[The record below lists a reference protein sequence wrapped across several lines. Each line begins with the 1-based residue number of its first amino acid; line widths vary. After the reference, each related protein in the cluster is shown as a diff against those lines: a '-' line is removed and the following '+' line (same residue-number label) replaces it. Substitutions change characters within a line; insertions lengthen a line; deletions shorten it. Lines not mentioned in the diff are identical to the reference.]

1 MLIIF
6 IAPAFIVLFVFI
18 IYPVFETI
26 RLSFYDKIGR
36 EFLGWSN
43 YAWAI
48 KDPDFRRSILNNF
61 GWLLIV
67 PTLSTF
73 FGLVIANLADR
84 IWWGTI
90 AKSIIFMPMAISF
103 VGAGV
108 IWKFIYDY
116 RGPEQE
122 QIGLLNAIVVA
133 FGFEPQA
140 WLTIPIWN
148 NLFLMAIM
156 IWIQTGLALVIFS
169 AALRSIPSETLD
181 AARIDGASELKI
193 FWSIIIPYLQQ
204 TILVIWTIITIL
216 VLKVFDIIYAMTNGQ
231 WQTEVLANLMYDWMF
246 RGGGDSGRGSV
257 LAFCIMIGVIPILG
271 MELISAQK
279 RAENMIKKLSIS
291 SIFAQLLL
299 LIFVFVWIAPTFG
312 LFISSLRDKDVLAI
326 SGWWTSFTTTDVN
339 EIYRTKGMEA
349 QIEEDGYFIIK
360 DKVFEEGSGKIISRF
375 GITSKN
381 IDEFEVGE
389 IAVFKDGS
397 EISIDEDRK
406 LLLEIKRKI
415 Y

>member
-1 MLIIF
+1 MNIISLISTVLAGIFFFIIYFRLFNFILDYIIKYKIISYRYENSIRSIIF
-6 IAPAFIVLFVFI
+6 IAPAFLVLFTFI
-18 IYPVFETI
+18 LFPVFETI
-26 RLSFYDKIGR
+26 RLSFYDKFGR
-36 EFLGWSN
+36 EFIGFDN
-43 YAWAI
+43 YLWAI
-48 KDPDFRRSILNNF
+48 KDTEFRRSILNNL

-73 FGLVIANLADR
+73 FGLVIANLTDR

-116 RGPEQE
+116 RGVDDQ
-122 QIGLLNAIVVA
+122 QIGLLNAIVVS
-133 FGFEPQA
+133 FGLEPQA

-169 AALRSIPSETLD
+169 AALRGIPKETLE
-181 AARIDGASELKI
+181 AARIDGASEFRI
-193 FWSIIIPYLQQ
+193 FWSIIIPFLEQ

-257 LAFCIMIGVIPILG
+257 LAFCIMIGVIPILAWN
-271 MELISAQK
+271 LY
-279 RAENMIKKLSIS
+279 RH
-291 SIFAQLLL
+291 
-299 LIFVFVWIAPTFG
+299 
-312 LFISSLRDKDVLAI
+312 R
-326 SGWWTSFTTTDVN
+326 N
-339 EIYRTKGMEA
+339 EQST
-349 QIEEDGYFIIK
+349 
-360 DKVFEEGSGKIISRF
+360 
-375 GITSKN
+375 
-381 IDEFEVGE
+381 
-389 IAVFKDGS
+389 
-397 EISIDEDRK
+397 
-406 LLLEIKRKI
+406 
-415 Y
+415 

>member
-1 MLIIF
+1 MSIFSLALTVLIGILFFVMFFHLSNFLLDYYQIKKSKTLTYENSIRAVIF

-18 IYPVFETI
+18 IFPVFETI
-26 RLSFYDKIGR
+26 RLSFFDKRGEVFVGIYN
-36 EFLGWSN
+36 F
-43 YAWAI
+43 AWAI

-73 FGLVIANLADR
+73 FGLVTANLADR
-84 IWWGTI
+84 VWWGTI

-116 RGPEQE
+116 RGPGDE
-122 QIGLLNAIVVA
+122 QIGLLNAITVA
-133 FGFEPQA
+133 LGFEPQA
-140 WLTIPIWN
+140 WLTIPLWN

-156 IWIQTGLALVIFS
+156 VWIQTGLALVIFS
-169 AALRSIPSETLD
+169 AALRSIPNETLD

-257 LAFCIMIGVIPILG
+257 LAICIMIGVIPILG
-271 MELISAQK
+271 WNLYQHRKEQK
-279 RAENMIKKLSIS
+279 L
-291 SIFAQLLL
+291 
-299 LIFVFVWIAPTFG
+299 
-312 LFISSLRDKDVLAI
+312 
-326 SGWWTSFTTTDVN
+326 
-339 EIYRTKGMEA
+339 
-349 QIEEDGYFIIK
+349 
-360 DKVFEEGSGKIISRF
+360 
-375 GITSKN
+375 
-381 IDEFEVGE
+381 
-389 IAVFKDGS
+389 
-397 EISIDEDRK
+397 
-406 LLLEIKRKI
+406 
-415 Y
+415 

>member
-1 MLIIF
+1 MTIFSLALTVLMGILSFVLFFHVSNFLLDYFGKRSSKIFKLENSLRVVIF

-116 RGPEQE
+116 RGPGDE

-133 FGFEPQA
+133 LGFEPQA

-193 FWSIIIPYLQQ
+193 FWLIIIPYLQQ
-204 TILVIWTIITIL
+204 TILVL
-216 VLKVFDIIYAMTNGQ
+216 
-231 WQTEVLANLMYDWMF
+231 
-246 RGGGDSGRGSV
+246 S
-257 LAFCIMIGVIPILG
+257 
-271 MELISAQK
+271 LIH
-279 RAENMIKKLSIS
+279 IS
-291 SIFAQLLL
+291 E
-299 LIFVFVWIAPTFG
+299 PT
-312 LFISSLRDKDVLAI
+312 RP
-326 SGWWTSFTTTDVN
+326 
-339 EIYRTKGMEA
+339 Y
-349 QIEEDGYFIIK
+349 
-360 DKVFEEGSGKIISRF
+360 
-375 GITSKN
+375 
-381 IDEFEVGE
+381 
-389 IAVFKDGS
+389 
-397 EISIDEDRK
+397 
-406 LLLEIKRKI
+406 
-415 Y
+415 

>member
-1 MLIIF
+1 MNIISLISTVLAGIFFFIIYFRLFNFILDYIIKYKIISHRYENSIRSIIF
-6 IAPAFIVLFVFI
+6 IAPAFLVLFTFI
-18 IYPVFETI
+18 LFPVFETI
-26 RLSFYDKIGR
+26 RLSFYDKFGR
-36 EFLGWSN
+36 EFIGFDN
-43 YAWAI
+43 YLWAI
-48 KDPDFRRSILNNF
+48 KDTEFRRSILNNL

-73 FGLVIANLADR
+73 FGLVIANLTDR

-116 RGPEQE
+116 RGVDDQ
-122 QIGLLNAIVVA
+122 QIGLLNAIVVS

-169 AALRSIPSETLD
+169 AALRGIPKETLE
-181 AARIDGASELKI
+181 AARIDGASEFRI
-193 FWSIIIPYLQQ
+193 FWSIIIPFLEQ

-257 LAFCIMIGVIPILG
+257 LAFCIMIGVIPILAWN
-271 MELISAQK
+271 LY
-279 RAENMIKKLSIS
+279 RH
-291 SIFAQLLL
+291 
-299 LIFVFVWIAPTFG
+299 
-312 LFISSLRDKDVLAI
+312 R
-326 SGWWTSFTTTDVN
+326 N
-339 EIYRTKGMEA
+339 EQST
-349 QIEEDGYFIIK
+349 
-360 DKVFEEGSGKIISRF
+360 
-375 GITSKN
+375 
-381 IDEFEVGE
+381 
-389 IAVFKDGS
+389 
-397 EISIDEDRK
+397 
-406 LLLEIKRKI
+406 
-415 Y
+415 

>member
-1 MLIIF
+1 MTIFSLALTVLLGILVFVLFFHFSNFLLDYFGKRSSKIFKLENSLRVIIF

-116 RGPEQE
+116 RGPGQD

-169 AALRSIPSETLD
+169 AALRSIPNETLD

-231 WQTEVLANLMYDWMF
+231 
-246 RGGGDSGRGSV
+246 
-257 LAFCIMIGVIPILG
+257 
-271 MELISAQK
+271 
-279 RAENMIKKLSIS
+279 
-291 SIFAQLLL
+291 
-299 LIFVFVWIAPTFG
+299 
-312 LFISSLRDKDVLAI
+312 
-326 SGWWTSFTTTDVN
+326 
-339 EIYRTKGMEA
+339 
-349 QIEEDGYFIIK
+349 
-360 DKVFEEGSGKIISRF
+360 
-375 GITSKN
+375 
-381 IDEFEVGE
+381 
-389 IAVFKDGS
+389 
-397 EISIDEDRK
+397 
-406 LLLEIKRKI
+406 
-415 Y
+415 

>member
-1 MLIIF
+1 MNIFSLALIVLVGILFFVLFFHFSNFVLDYYEKKSKSSFTFENSITVIIF

-26 RLSFYDKIGR
+26 RLSFFDKVGR
-36 EFLGWSN
+36 EFVGWHN
-43 YAWAI
+43 YSWAI
-48 KDPDFRRSILNNF
+48 KDPDFRRGILNNL

-116 RGPEQE
+116 RGPGDD
-122 QIGLLNAIVVA
+122 QIGLLNAITVA
-133 FGFEPQA
+133 LGFEPQA
-140 WLTIPIWN
+140 WLTISIWN

-169 AALRSIPSETLD
+169 AALRSIPNETLD

-257 LAFCIMIGVIPILG
+257 LAFCIMIGVIPILAWN
-271 MELISAQK
+271 LYQHRK
-279 RAENMIKKLSIS
+279 DQ
-291 SIFAQLLL
+291 QL
-299 LIFVFVWIAPTFG
+299 
-312 LFISSLRDKDVLAI
+312 
-326 SGWWTSFTTTDVN
+326 
-339 EIYRTKGMEA
+339 
-349 QIEEDGYFIIK
+349 
-360 DKVFEEGSGKIISRF
+360 
-375 GITSKN
+375 
-381 IDEFEVGE
+381 
-389 IAVFKDGS
+389 
-397 EISIDEDRK
+397 
-406 LLLEIKRKI
+406 
-415 Y
+415 

>member
-1 MLIIF
+1 MNIISLISTVIAGIFFFIIYFRLFNFILDYIIKYKIISHRYENSIRSIIF
-6 IAPAFIVLFVFI
+6 IAPAFLVLFTFI
-18 IYPVFETI
+18 LFPVFETI
-26 RLSFYDKIGR
+26 RLSFYDKFGR
-36 EFLGWSN
+36 EFIGFDN
-43 YAWAI
+43 YLWAI
-48 KDPDFRRSILNNF
+48 KDTEFRRSILNNL

-73 FGLVIANLADR
+73 FGLVIANLTDR

-116 RGPEQE
+116 RGVDDQ
-122 QIGLLNAIVVA
+122 QIGLLNAIVVS
-133 FGFEPQA
+133 FGLEPQA

-169 AALRSIPSETLD
+169 AALRGIPKETLE
-181 AARIDGASELKI
+181 AARIDGASEFRI
-193 FWSIIIPYLQQ
+193 FWSIIIPFLEQ

-257 LAFCIMIGVIPILG
+257 LAFCIMIGVIPILAWN
-271 MELISAQK
+271 LY
-279 RAENMIKKLSIS
+279 RH
-291 SIFAQLLL
+291 
-299 LIFVFVWIAPTFG
+299 
-312 LFISSLRDKDVLAI
+312 R
-326 SGWWTSFTTTDVN
+326 N
-339 EIYRTKGMEA
+339 EQST
-349 QIEEDGYFIIK
+349 
-360 DKVFEEGSGKIISRF
+360 
-375 GITSKN
+375 
-381 IDEFEVGE
+381 
-389 IAVFKDGS
+389 
-397 EISIDEDRK
+397 
-406 LLLEIKRKI
+406 
-415 Y
+415 